1 MRKAQIDLLN
11 MVALHLTGK
20 DVRVRERKPA
30 TKGRLGEIHRDL
42 KGQLII
48 DISPEIT
55 TNQKRL
61 HILLHEFAHAKH
73 HVFIRS
79 DWNEAPPDS
88 ITGDPLDAG
97 DMLRE
102 GTAEK
107 QAAVWKAW
115 GEAKARALVP
125 DLYRIAPFDAILIAL
140 MAYKEDK

>member
-1 MRKAQIDLLN
+1 MQKAQIDLLN
-11 MVALHLTGK
+11 VLGLQLTGK

-30 TKGRLGEIHRDL
+30 TKGLLGEIHRDR
-42 KGQLII
+42 KGQLLI

-61 HILLHEFAHAKH
+61 HIILHEFAHAKH
-73 HVFIRS
+73 HVFIKS
-79 DWNEAPPDS
+79 DWNEIPPES
-88 ITGDPLDAG
+88 VARDPLDSG
-97 DMLRE
+97 DMIRE

-125 DLYRIAPFDAILIAL
+125 DFYKIAPFEATLIAL

>member
-1 MRKAQIDLLN
+1 MQKAQIDLLN
-11 MVALHLTGK
+11 VLGLQLTGK

-30 TKGRLGEIHRDL
+30 TKGLLGEIHRDL

-61 HILLHEFAHAKH
+61 HIILHEFAHAKH
-73 HVFIRS
+73 HVFIKS

-88 ITGDPLDAG
+88 VIGDPLDAG

-107 QAAVWKAW
+107 QVAEWKAW
-115 GEAKARALVP
+115 GEAKARELVP
-125 DLYRIAPFDAILIAL
+125 DFYKIAPFEATLIAL